1 MRLVIVS
8 DSHGRGLEAI
18 IHRDYKD
25 WRVMTVW
32 VGAQLEYVRSK
43 YYDQMQEVYE
53 FNPTHAIL
61 HVGHNDIMYHP
72 QHNESPKHIKYY
84 FPEVIEFLQLLQ
96 GYHPLTKVYFSTI
109 FPRCEGSEMTSVEK
123 RSYNV
128 LAGRFG
134 VRAKSSCIREGVGFI
149 QNSCLWKSLRQCEE
163 AADMISGGGL
173 HLSKLGQ
180 TNLVKEWIE
189 TIIV

>member
-1 MRLVIVS
+1 MRLLIVS

-18 IHRDYKD
+18 IQRDYKD
-25 WRVMTVW
+25 WNVMTVW

-53 FNPTHAIL
+53 FNPTYVIL

-72 QHNESPKHIKYY
+72 HHNDSPQHIKYY

-96 GYHPLTKVYFSTI
+96 GYHPLTKVFYSTI
-109 FPRCEGSEMTSVEK
+109 FPRCEGYDMTAVEK
-123 RSYNV
+123 RNYNV

-134 VRAKSSCIREGVGFI
+134 VQAKSTCIGRVLDLFRIHAYGNPYISVHCVHLDYY
-149 QNSCLWKSLRQCEE
+149 SLLCLDWF
-163 AADMISGGGL
+163 
-173 HLSKLGQ
+173 LSQ
-180 TNLVKEWIE
+180 RKERFHVDI
-189 TIIV
+189 